1 MPNLQAKQV
10 VIDEIKEKL
19 SRATSVV
26 LVDARGMS
34 VSEDTALRKSLREAG
49 ADYKIYKNSMIEFA
63 VKGTEFEGLTESL
76 KGPTTVAFTYEDP
89 TVAASILAKTMEDVK
104 TIEFKASVIDGVLYD
119 AAQTAQIAKIPS
131 RDVLISKLLGSI
143 KSPVSSF
150 ARVLKQ
156 IADKT
161 EEVA

>member
-26 LVDARGMS
+26 LVDARGIS
-34 VSEDTALRKSLREAG
+34 VANDTVLRKTLREAG
-49 ADYKIYKNSMIEFA
+49 VEYKIYKNSMIEFA
-63 VKGTEFEGLTESL
+63 IKGTQFEGLADSL

-89 TVAASILAKTMEDVK
+89 TVAAAILAKTMEEVK
-104 TIEFKASVIDGVLYD
+104 EIEFKSSVIDGTFYN
-119 AAQTAQIAKIPS
+119 AADTAKIAKIPS
-131 RDVLISKLLGSI
+131 REVLISKLLGSI

-156 IADKT
+156 IADKD
-161 EEVA
+161 VA